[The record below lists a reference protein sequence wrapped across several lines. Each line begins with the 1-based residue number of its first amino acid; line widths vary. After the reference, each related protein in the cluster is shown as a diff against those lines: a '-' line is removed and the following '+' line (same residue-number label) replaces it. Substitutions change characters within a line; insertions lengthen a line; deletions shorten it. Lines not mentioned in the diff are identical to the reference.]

1 MNPVIKYFNGERSE
15 SYLFLILGILG
26 LVIGGYF
33 FIVKASTYWKGFAI
47 PFMLVSLL
55 EIIVGLSLIYRSPKD
70 ITRIV
75 HYMNNEKIKIQTVE
89 IPRMNKVMKNF
100 VLYRY
105 VEITLIFIG
114 ALLFFTSANTNFWRG
129 LGLGLFL
136 QASLVLTLDYF
147 AERRGFN
154 YLNYLN
160 SFSYE

>member
-1 MNPVIKYFNGERSE
+1 
-15 SYLFLILGILG
+15 
-26 LVIGGYF
+26 
-33 FIVKASTYWKGFAI
+33 
-47 PFMLVSLL
+47 
-55 EIIVGLSLIYRSPKD
+55 
-70 ITRIV
+70 
-75 HYMNNEKIKIQTVE
+75 MNNEKIKIQTVE